1 MSKQD
6 RQGARTPADLDR
18 KLGSEEVFNRLT
30 NNGQAKGLFRDKDG
44 NLYFNL
50 DYGIAGKLSAEFID
64 VVKLIAQRLHAE
76 NADGD
81 YIDIQDGQIIAG
93 NKNDSEM
100 EYFSLSRVVGGLF
113 SLAFRNLNKYGERVH
128 GSMMF
133 DRISLGKVEQGAAP
147 FGVIAA
153 GSTNA
158 QRSSVLL
165 RLPDHDDHGTTADH
179 EKELYIYWKANGD
192 GSYSPVGYENELQ

>member
-30 NNGQAKGLFRDKDG
+30 NNGQAKGIYRDPDG
-44 NLYFNL
+44 NLYISA
-50 DYGIAGKLSAEFID
+50 DYIKTGKLAADLID
-64 VVKLIAQRLHAE
+64 VVNLIAQRLHAE

-93 NKNDSEM
+93 TKNDREV
-100 EYFSLSRVVGGLF
+100 EYFSLSRIDGGLF
-113 SLAFRNLNKYGERVH
+113 ALAFHNLNASGERVF
-128 GSMMF
+128 GSMMY
-133 DRISLGKVEQGAAP
+133 DRLFLGGVENGAAP
-147 FGVIAA
+147 FGIFAA

-158 QRSSVLL
+158 QRSSVIL

-179 EKELYIYWKANGD
+179 EKELYVYWKDNGD
-192 GSYSPVGYENELQ
+192 GSYSPVGYENKLQ